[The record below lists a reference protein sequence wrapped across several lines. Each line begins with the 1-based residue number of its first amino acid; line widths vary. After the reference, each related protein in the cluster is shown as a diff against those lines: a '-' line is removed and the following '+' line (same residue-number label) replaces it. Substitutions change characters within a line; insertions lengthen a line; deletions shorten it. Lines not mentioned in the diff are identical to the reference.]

1 MERQPGSLVFG
12 VVAGLL
18 VAALAYRWVTMPE
31 PESERLLEEMAV
43 AESRRVLALR
53 LRLAAPEIVDPLA
66 PRRSVGKVYV
76 YPAADGWE
84 ISGYY
89 RRDPSDAWHAYL
101 VELDAGGR
109 LRRLRVRD
117 DDSRIAELAGSDP
130 ALEALP

>member
-12 VVAGLL
+12 IVAGLL
-18 VAALAYRWVTMPE
+18 VAVFAYRWITTPE
-31 PESERLLEEMAV
+31 PKSERLLEEMV
-43 AESRRVLALR
+43 IAESRRVLALR

-66 PRRSVGKVYV
+66 PRRSVGKVYI

-84 ISGYY
+84 VSGYY
-89 RRDPSDAWHAYL
+89 RRDPADEWHAYL

-117 DDSRIAELAGSDP
+117 DDPRVAELAIRDP